1 MLNFNIPF
9 MKLIHLILLSLFA
22 YATHAGLIIPPGQ
35 IVASGVSNS
44 PNFDWSETNILN
56 DEDYFRTNSN
66 FFKSNG
72 AGREMVFDPDDDSLA
87 FLNTKKATPVG
98 KDLGRVR
105 KSAAVRNAGVDD
117 YNTFGAKQT
126 FTVGNNGSFTG
137 IGVDTGNG
145 NEKFE
150 ITGGSRH
157 SGADATVEISIRSK
171 TDKEKYG
178 AHRGDHNNSSPVGR
192 SPLVGNV
199 MRLKGMGIQEASADG
214 RIKTNPFALEAT
226 YTQEDFD
233 ATFSLSELQELLNGC
248 LFLGWLNTAVDGDPT
263 SVSGADRWVN
273 AVQGN
278 FDNMPDNPSRHDESG
293 VLGAAYIGTLAEYI
307 AGTETSI
314 AGLSKAA
321 GEIRVGDY
329 GGDPD
334 SNTVWAVIDHLSDFA
349 VVPEP
354 STYALIFGGLSLLTL
369 LFRRK

>member
-1 MLNFNIPF
+1 
-9 MKLIHLILLSLFA
+9 MKTFHIIFLTLFA
-22 YATHAGLIIPPGQ
+22 YVSHAGLIIPPGQ

-44 PNFDWSETNILN
+44 PNFDWAVTNILN
-56 DEDYFRTNSN
+56 DEDYFRTDSN
-66 FFKSNG
+66 FFVSKG
-72 AGREMVFDPDDDSLA
+72 AGREMVFDPNDDSLA

-98 KDLGRVR
+98 KDIGRVR

-117 YNTFGAKQT
+117 YNTFGAKQS

-157 SGADATVEISIRSK
+157 SGAETTVEISIRSK
-171 TDKEKYG
+171 TDNEKYG
-178 AHRGDHNNSSPVGR
+178 AHRGVHNNTSPVGR

-278 FDNMPDNPSRHDESG
+278 YDNMPDNPNRHDESG
-293 VLGAAYIGTLAEYI
+293 VIGAAYIGTLEDYI

-354 STYALIFGGLSLLTL
+354 STYALFSGLLALIMVY
-369 LFRRK
+369 FRKK

>member
-1 MLNFNIPF
+1 MLAFNIPF
-9 MKLIHLILLSLFA
+9 MKFIHLILLSLFA

-35 IVASGVSNS
+35 IVASGVSNA
-44 PNFDWSETNILN
+44 PNFRWDVTNILT
-56 DEDYFRTNSN
+56 DENYFRTDSN
-66 FFKSNG
+66 FFVSKG
-72 AGREMVFDPDDDSLA
+72 AGREMVFDPEDENLA
-87 FLNTKKATPVG
+87 FLNTKKATPIG

-105 KSAAVRNAGVDD
+105 KSAAIRNAGVDD

-171 TDKEKYG
+171 TDKERYG
-178 AHRGDHNNSSPVGR
+178 SHSGDHNNNSPVGR

-199 MRLKGMGIQEASADG
+199 MRLKGMGIQEASDDG

-263 SVSGADRWVN
+263 TVSGADRWVN

-293 VLGAAYIGTLAEYI
+293 VIGAAYIGTLAEYI

-354 STYALIFGGLSLLTL
+354 STYALIFGGLSLVTL